1 MITAEDL
8 IKRFN
13 MKPLPEEGGYYSET
27 HRSSHT
33 LSESSL
39 PDNYSS
45 DRSLSTAIYY
55 MLTPETKSLLHRLPT
70 EEIFHFY
77 LGDPVL
83 MLHLYP
89 DGSSNQVILGQ
100 DLNRGQSVQVL
111 VPKDVWQ
118 GSYLLEGGQFAFMG
132 TTMSPGFDFSD
143 NEIGNRDDLMKFYP
157 SQKKLIERLTDLY

>member
-8 IKRFN
+8 IKKFN
-13 MKPLPEEGGYYSET
+13 MKLLPGEGGYYAET
-27 HRSSHT
+27 HRASHL
-33 LSESSL
+33 LSEPSL
-39 PDNYSS
+39 PEGYSS

-55 MLTPETKSLLHRLPT
+55 MLTPDTKSLLHCLPT

-89 DGSSNQVILGQ
+89 DGSTKQIILGR
-100 DLNRGQSVQVL
+100 DLNNAQSVQVL
-111 VPKDVWQ
+111 VPKNVWQ

-143 NEIGNRDDLMKFYP
+143 NEIGKKDDLIKLYP
-157 SQKKLIERLTDLY
+157 SQKRLIQQLTD